1 MQPLLLRNM
10 FRNEAEMEL
19 DNILKLIDAVSESS
33 LTSFSLDDGNI
44 KLTFEADRNEGNTF
58 HIQTDSV
65 NATVSGNAAIQAA
78 APEVMAKPEE
88 EGNIVKSPLVGIFYS
103 ASSPEEEPFVSEGAA
118 VKKGQTLGII
128 EAMKLMNEIESDYE
142 GTIKKILV
150 ENGQMVEFGQ
160 PLFVIG

>member
-1 MQPLLLRNM
+1 
-10 FRNEAEMEL
+10 
-19 DNILKLIDAVSESS
+19 
-33 LTSFSLDDGNI
+33 
-44 KLTFEADRNEGNTF
+44 
-58 HIQTDSV
+58 IQTDSV

-78 APEVMAKPEE
+78 PQENVKLQEE
-88 EGNIVKSPLVGIFYS
+88 QGNIVKSPLVGIFYS
-103 ASSPEEEPFVSEGAA
+103 APSPDDEPFVSEGTA

-142 GTIKKILV
+142 GTVKKILV

>member
-1 MQPLLLRNM
+1 MAQPDY
-10 FRNEAEMEL
+10 RNEAIMEL

-58 HIQTDSV
+58 NIQTDSV
-65 NATVSGNAAIQAA
+65 NATVSGNAAIQAD
-78 APEVMAKPEE
+78 PQEDVKDREE
-88 EGNIVKSPLVGIFYS
+88 QGNIVKSPLVGIFYS
-103 ASSPEEEPFVSEGAA
+103 ASSPDDEPFVSEGTK

-160 PLFVIG
+160 PLFVIA

>member
-1 MQPLLLRNM
+1 
-10 FRNEAEMEL
+10 MEL

-58 HIQTDSV
+58 QIQTDSV
-65 NATVSGNAAIQAA
+65 NATVSGNTAIQAA
-78 APEVMAKPEE
+78 PQENVKLQEE
-88 EGNIVKSPLVGIFYS
+88 QGNIVKSPLVGIFYS
-103 ASSPEEEPFVSEGAA
+103 APSPDDEPFVSEGTA

-142 GTIKKILV
+142 GTVKKILV

>member
-1 MQPLLLRNM
+1 
-10 FRNEAEMEL
+10 MEF
-19 DNILKLIDAVSESS
+19 DNILKLIQAVSESS
-33 LTSFSLDDGNI
+33 LTSFSLEEGNM
-44 KLTFEADRNEGNTF
+44 KLTFAADRNEGNTF

-78 APEVMAKPEE
+78 VQEKEKAAVE
-88 EGNIVKSPLVGIFYS
+88 EGKTVKSPLVGVFYS
-103 ASSPEEEPFVSEGAA
+103 AASPEDEPFVSEGTV

-142 GTIKKILV
+142 GTVKKVLV

>member
-1 MQPLLLRNM
+1 
-10 FRNEAEMEL
+10 MEL

-78 APEVMAKPEE
+78 PQENVKVEEVQ
-88 EGNIVKSPLVGIFYS
+88 GNIVKSPFVGIFYS
-103 ASSPEEEPFVSEGAA
+103 TG
-118 VKKGQTLGII
+118 
-128 EAMKLMNEIESDYE
+128 
-142 GTIKKILV
+142 
-150 ENGQMVEFGQ
+150 
-160 PLFVIG
+160 

>member
-1 MQPLLLRNM
+1 
-10 FRNEAEMEL
+10 MEL

-58 HIQTDSV
+58 NIQTDSV
-65 NATVSGNAAIQAA
+65 NATVSGHAAIQAPA
-78 APEVMAKPEE
+78 QESVKVQEE
-88 EGNIVKSPLVGIFYS
+88 QGNVVKSPLVGIFYS
-103 ASSPEEEPFVSEGAA
+103 ASSPEDEPFVSEGAV

-142 GTIKKILV
+142 GTVKKVLV